1 MKRLLLKQKTIQF
14 SLLLCGT
21 LLLPMSTKSQ
31 DLFSG
36 GLFGLGATT
45 SSMDGYRGSLFD
57 PTMGGYN
64 ITTQIFGLDVT
75 GGYQISTQQFGQE
88 APLGSGWLVLT
99 MAGVAYAFKKRKNN
113 DNS

>member
-14 SLLLCGT
+14 SLLLFGT

-31 DLFSG
+31 DLSSG

-64 ITTQIFGLDVT
+64 FTTQIFGIDVNGGIKSQPSNLDKKLR
-75 GGYQISTQQFGQE
+75 S
-88 APLGSGWLVLT
+88 
-99 MAGVAYAFKKRKNN
+99 VADGLY
-113 DNS
+113 